1 MERKERDKQERLI
14 PCREWMYQ
22 GQPGVPT
29 PASEAHPVAG
39 CEAHMKGEPC
49 LMGRNGKPKYFVH
62 PDEAEWDEAVA
73 AEAAR
78 AAEKMGRKAAS
89 SAPKPAAAAPAG
101 PAPSDLGMQGPSW
114 RQPAAAAA
122 GQSRAKA
129 LASWRNAGN
138 APKQVFAAPNEKSI
152 IPPATGFYRQ
162 RREGKLFPLGGP
174 NNEYEPSWADAVEAE
189 EAAARA
195 AAERGGRRRNSR
207 RKTQK
212 KRKSKSKRSR
222 SRK

>member
-1 MERKERDKQERLI
+1 MEQKEKDKQGRLI

-39 CEAHMKGEPC
+39 CEAHMKGQPC
-49 LMGRNGKPKYFVH
+49 LMGRNGKPKYFTH
-62 PDEAEWDEAVA
+62 PDEAEWDQAVA

-78 AAEKMGRKAAS
+78 VAEKAGRKAALA
-89 SAPKPAAAAPAG
+89 APKPAAAASG
-101 PAPSDLGMQGPSW
+101 PAPSELGMQGPSW
-114 RQPAAAAA
+114 RPPVAAAAA
-122 GQSRAKA
+122 SAA
-129 LASWRNAGN
+129 NASANWRNAGQ
-138 APKQVFAAPNEKSI
+138 APKMAFAAPNEKI
-152 IPPATGFYRQ
+152 VIPPATGFYRQ
-162 RREGKLFPLGGP
+162 RRAGKLFPLGDS

-195 AAERGGRRRNSR
+195 AAERGGRRSSRSSR

-212 KRKSKSKRSR
+212 KRKSKSKRGR

>member
-1 MERKERDKQERLI
+1 MEQKEKDKQGRVI

-62 PDEAEWDEAVA
+62 PDEAEWGDAVA

-78 AAEKMGRKAAS
+78 VAEKEARKAAMP
-89 SAPKPAAAAPAG
+89 APKPAAAAAPG
-101 PAPSDLGMQGPSW
+101 PLW

-122 GQSRAKA
+122 GPANA
-129 LASWRNAGN
+129 AGSWRNAGN
-138 APKQVFAAPNEKSI
+138 APKRNFARLNEKI
-152 IPPATGFYRQ
+152 VIPPATGFYRQ
-162 RREGKLFPLGGP
+162 RRQGKLFPLGDS
-174 NNEYEPSWADAVEAE
+174 NNEYEPSWADVVEAE

-195 AAERGGRRRNSR
+195 AAAAEQGGRRSR
-207 RKTQK
+207 SSRKTQK